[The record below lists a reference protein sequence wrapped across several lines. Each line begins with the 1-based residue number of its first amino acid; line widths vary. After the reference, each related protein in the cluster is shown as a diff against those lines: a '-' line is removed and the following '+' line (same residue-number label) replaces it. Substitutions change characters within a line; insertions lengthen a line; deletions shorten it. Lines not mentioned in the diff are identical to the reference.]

1 MSFKFFIP
9 NYDDSFINKDIPK
22 NKFNFFDNNET
33 NNFRRLH
40 SFNLENE
47 LKIQSFDNPNNDSRG
62 HLSHNPIDDDQR
74 LQISENK
81 IKDLNKQLIEEKNY
95 NILLEDKIINYK
107 NYITQLKQM
116 NKKLNKKYE
125 NDIKNY
131 VDKIEEMKNINLK
144 LCKKNEKLKEQ
155 INQLQQQINSQ
166 NNVTNLTVNNNS
178 NNSDEIIRLFKK
190 IEDLNEKINRYPFIL
205 EKDETMLSIIFMS
218 VSQKVNYSMICK
230 NTDTINKLES
240 ELYKEYPE
248 LSETENY
255 FLCKGTI
262 MNKFIKFKE
271 FNIKNGDVIILNQ
284 KKD

>member
-1 MSFKFFIP
+1 MIETLNNNIQKLTLE
-9 NYDDSFINKDIPK
+9 N
-22 NKFNFFDNNET
+22 DNLKAEI
-33 NNFRRLH
+33 
-40 SFNLENE
+40 NLENNLNSKE
-47 LKIQSFDNPNNDSRG
+47 REIV
-62 HLSHNPIDDDQR
+62 R
-74 LQISENK
+74 L
-81 IKDLNKQLIEEKNY
+81 Y
-95 NILLEDKIINYK
+95 
-107 NYITQLKQM
+107 
-116 NKKLNKKYE
+116 
-125 NDIKNY
+125 
-131 VDKIEEMKNINLK
+131 
-144 LCKKNEKLKEQ
+144 
-155 INQLQQQINSQ
+155 
-166 NNVTNLTVNNNS
+166 
-178 NNSDEIIRLFKK
+178 KK
-190 IEDLNEKINRYPFIL
+190 IEDLTEKINRYPFIL